1 MKTTKKKNRL
11 EEFKELIILI
21 IIALTVK
28 TCLIEVYV
36 VPTGSME
43 NTILIG
49 DMLIGNKFIYGM
61 RTPDWIGVPYTRFGF
76 YIPSFRLPKFKEV
89 KNNDVVIF
97 EFPRDPWQKYVKR
110 CIGIPGD
117 EINISNGDIY
127 INDELNI
134 FPSEGQFVPKFGAYD
149 SRFLRENN
157 FPYEA
162 DTIRKYLPE
171 QTWFSNGL
179 YPDFR
184 PEEYNDINRNNKF
197 DENIDFFNDSN
208 KNQQWDY
215 GNSDNIVDFI
225 VPYKGMEVDLNNVK
239 DWESL
244 LTLLL
249 LDGYNLKLGKYIIDL
264 NDPEQISRLKGLV
277 KYKIFGLLFNYQ
289 DKNMNGIPDK
299 QEKEQALY
307 KAKLESERKDK
318 FINPWSKKYKKSL
331 NLTHSPLIIK
341 DYDIKNDLIINGKPI
356 DKNTKIKLNHDY
368 YFMVGDNRNNS
379 YDSRFWG
386 FVPDYN
392 ILGIPVY
399 SLINIANFNFRM
411 NVIN

>member
-61 RTPDWIGVPYTRFGF
+61 RTPDWIGIPYTRFGF

-134 FPSEGQFVPKFGAYD
+134 FPSEGQFLPKFGAYE
-149 SRFLRENN
+149 SEFLRKNN

-171 QTWFSNGL
+171 QTWFSSGL

-184 PEEYNDINRNNKF
+184 PEEYNDVNRNNKF
-197 DENIDFFNDSN
+197 DQNIDSFNDIN
-208 KNQQWDY
+208 ENQQWDY
-215 GNSDNIVDFI
+215 GNSDNIIDFI
-225 VPYKGMEVDLNNVK
+225 VPYKGMEIDFNNVK

-277 KYKIFGLLFNYQ
+277 KYKILGLLFNYQ
-289 DKNMNGIPDK
+289 DGNMNGIPDK
-299 QEKEQALY
+299 QEREQALY
-307 KAKLESERKDK
+307 KAKLEAEKKGK
-318 FINPWSKKYKKSL
+318 FINPWSKKSEKSV
-331 NLTHSPLIIK
+331 NLMHSHLIIK
-341 DYDIKNDLIINGKPI
+341 DYDIENDLIINGKPI

-392 ILGIPVY
+392 ILGTPAY
-399 SLINIANFNFRM
+399 ALINLAKLKLRM
-411 NVIN
+411 KIVK